1 MMIPD
6 SMSVPLAMALFGG
19 LAYAYWAIMRTK
31 SYHEN
36 VYHLAVMGAVLIALL
51 IAAFVLSFFVNASV
65 IVTLFL
71 LGAIAF
77 LFWLK
82 SHA

>member
-1 MMIPD
+1 MTPD
-6 SMSVPLAMALFGG
+6 SMSIPLGMALFGG
-19 LAYAYWAIMRTK
+19 LAYAYWAVMRTK

-36 VYHLAVMGAVLIALL
+36 IYALALMGVVLIALL
-51 IAAFVLSFFVNASV
+51 LIGFVLSFFVSASV
-65 IVTLFL
+65 VVGLLL
-71 LGAIAF
+71 LGAIVF